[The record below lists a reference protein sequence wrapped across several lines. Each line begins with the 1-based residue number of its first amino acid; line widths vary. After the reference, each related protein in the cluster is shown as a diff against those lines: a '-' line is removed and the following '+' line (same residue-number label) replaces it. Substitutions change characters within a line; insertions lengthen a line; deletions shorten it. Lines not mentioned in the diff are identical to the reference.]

1 MDEFDDPF
9 AELLNSLKF
18 DKRTHD
24 DELVV
29 TKAGDEI
36 HRTHRALH
44 DGGDE
49 LQCFVSRQTSKA
61 VIDVL
66 ELVDIDHDKP
76 KPLEMTLEQ
85 PILLVQDR
93 VDVAP
98 IVETSQ
104 LVDDR
109 RVRQLFQP
117 LCKSASIHRL
127 EFAEYLHAVPFI
139 SDLQDRCLDVDSQS
153 LSVFPLEEN
162 FLGLLPL
169 AGLDAFLQ
177 RAPVETQVLA
187 EDIGMNQDVVVA
199 VPVQNFVRRI
209 TGNALRP
216 LAPEDDL
223 ALSGRYVHAVR
234 NSVQDSAQTLIKY
247 SRIHHTLLIGK
258 NRGARPTITRS

>member
-1 MDEFDDPF
+1 
-9 AELLNSLKF
+9 
-18 DKRTHD
+18 
-24 DELVV
+24 
-29 TKAGDEI
+29 
-36 HRTHRALH
+36 
-44 DGGDE
+44 
-49 LQCFVSRQTSKA
+49 
-61 VIDVL
+61 
-66 ELVDIDHDKP
+66 
-76 KPLEMTLEQ
+76 MTLEQ

-139 SDLQDRCLDVDSQS
+139 SDLQDRCLDVDSQP

-169 AGLDAFLQ
+169 AGLDTFLQ
-177 RAPVETQVLA
+177 WTSVNTQVLA
-187 EDIGMNQDVVVA
+187 EDVGMNQDVVVA
-199 VPVQNFVRRI
+199 VPVKNFVRRI
-209 TGNALRP
+209 AGNAFRP

-223 ALSGRYVHAVR
+223 ALSGRYIYAVR
-234 NSVQDSAQTLIKY
+234 NSVQDSTQTLVKY
-247 SRIHHTLLIGK
+247 SRIHHTLLFSA
-258 NRGARPTITRS
+258 NRATRPAITRW